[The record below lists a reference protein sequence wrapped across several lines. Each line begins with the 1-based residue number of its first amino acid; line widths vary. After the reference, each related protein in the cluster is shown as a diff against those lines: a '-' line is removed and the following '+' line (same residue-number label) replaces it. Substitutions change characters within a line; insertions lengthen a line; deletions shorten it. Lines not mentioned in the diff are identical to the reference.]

1 MNNIKMIKLILE
13 IIFIYQ
19 QNIYKI
25 LLYKKKKMK
34 KIINKIQKLIQN
46 KIKNLKK

>member
-1 MNNIKMIKLILE
+1 MIKLILE

-34 KIINKIQKLIQN
+34 KIINKIQKFNIE
-46 KIKNLKK
+46 

>member
-1 MNNIKMIKLILE
+1 MNNIKIIKLILE

-34 KIINKIQKLIQN
+34 KIINKIQKLI
-46 KIKNLKK
+46 